1 MYKYLIVLIIIIL
14 LITYNNENFT
24 GFRKWGFLTET
35 ENNPLLFPWIL
46 SVTKNQLTHKKC
58 NTNKN

>member
-1 MYKYLIVLIIIIL
+1 MYKYLIILIIIIL

-35 ENNPLLFPWIL
+35 ENDPSLFPFVIHN
-46 SVTKNQLTHKKC
+46 KQLKHKKC
-58 NTNKN
+58 ITNKN